1 MNILVNKSPYETP
14 EAEIFEIK
22 TVRNIL
28 QGTTNLTEGT
38 EIPTTDPNEDEP

>member
-1 MNILVNKSPYETP
+1 MDILNKISPYEAP

-28 QGTTNLTEGT
+28 QGTNYGEGT
-38 EIPTTDPNEDEP
+38 EIPTDPIEDEP